1 MGDLKTNRK
10 LEWKGGIIKAS
21 DLAASIP
28 AADRK
33 EMRIGD
39 KRQWY
44 FTVTVQIPEVKHKVR
59 IVVLWHYRKDEA
71 CCKILVTNR
80 SHLGSESD
88 RAGVPAALDGH
99 GDIPSGRQA
108 ATRAG

>member
-1 MGDLKTNRK
+1 LVHRLRCNRP
-10 LEWKGGIIKAS
+10 AS
-21 DLAASIP
+21 ELAASIP

-44 FTVTVQIPEVKHKVR
+44 FTVTVCIPVVKHKVR

-71 CCKILVTNR
+71 CCKILVT
-80 SHLGSESD
+80 
-88 RAGVPAALDGH
+88 VTVH
-99 GDIPSGRQA
+99 GPSGSID
-108 ATRAG
+108 GLPI